1 MTSYMTV
8 LEGLRSHPFLAG
20 FPERILTKLAEI
32 AREVTF
38 EADEIIFREGDGRD
52 VFYLIVSGS
61 VSIEIHSLGRT
72 LRVQTLREGEELGW
86 SSALP
91 ASRKYF
97 QARALRR
104 VRAIAFEG
112 SALRN
117 LFEKDYEL
125 GYRFCHALLGV
136 VAERIQATQL
146 QLADLCETA
155 QPAKL

>member
-1 MTSYMTV
+1 MTNHMAA
-8 LEGLRSHPFLAG
+8 LEALRSHPFLEA
-20 FPERILTKLAEI
+20 FPPRIVLRLAEL

-38 EADEIIFREGDGRD
+38 DTDEIIFREGDGKD
-52 VFYLIVSGS
+52 TFYLIVSGA
-61 VSIEIHSLGRT
+61 VSIEIHSPGKT

-112 SALRN
+112 AALRE
-117 LFEKDYEL
+117 LFEQDYEL
-125 GYRFCHALLGV
+125 GYRFCRALLGV
-136 VAERIQATQL
+136 AAERIQATQL

-155 QPAKL
+155 PASKL